1 MGYANANASMAITT
15 GNKSEIAQGYC
26 TLYGDMAGGYARS
39 ATSTRWGVRHG
50 RTVQPAAQSKGSPPV
65 SESTMT
71 KPPSAELAPD
81 QTDEDTRSYAL
92 LDDVLRNHIE
102 GGLNADD
109 LVEHGFD
116 EAVVVD
122 VLRRLERNEHK
133 RWQMPRSARLSAC
146 VGQGWRRPRF
156 ESRLASLRLTAVPS
170 RSGCGRKRCALGH
183 HQRC

>member
-1 MGYANANASMAITT
+1 MAELF
-15 GNKSEIAQGYC
+15 NQ
-26 TLYGDMAGGYARS
+26 R
-39 ATSTRWGVRHG
+39 
-50 RTVQPAAQSKGSPPV
+50 AQSKGLPPPV
-65 SESTMT
+65 SDSTMT

-81 QTDEDTRSYAL
+81 QTDEDTLPPYAL

-133 RWQMPRSARLSAC
+133 RWQMPPLR
-146 VGQGWRRPRF
+146 
-156 ESRLASLRLTAVPS
+156 ASLRVRLAKVGAGPS
-170 RSGCGRKRCALGH
+170 LRITIGVAPINGGALKKWM
-183 HQRC
+183 Q